1 MKYIS
6 VSKGKT
12 DVQRSR
18 WKEVAILTTVMLSLA
33 ACGSGSDGETSEG
46 TDGDFSGQTLSFLA
60 AQPQAGA
67 AEILKTKFE
76 EQTGATVEY
85 TVVPYDQIQATA
97 TLDAQSG
104 AGEYDVFQFWYTSV
118 GALAANGALVDLTDL
133 IDSSESLQPDDYLSE
148 IYEPYTM
155 YEESR
160 YGIPF
165 DGDYHML
172 FYNEE
177 ILDQAG
183 VEVPTT
189 WEEFEEATATITEQL
204 SGEGIYGTALLG
216 RNTAFDIGS
225 SFFNR
230 LSTSGGKP
238 FAEDGSPNMDSPE
251 AIAAATQM
259 NDVAPHA
266 LPTPLETGFDTAL
279 TQWLAGNIGMMEAWT
294 DLGAFSQDPEGS
306 EVVDK
311 WGVTALPVGESGE
324 PGSALNAGWAFG
336 ISSAAPNAELAQAF
350 IEFAGSQELN
360 LELST
365 TTGSGVDP
373 IYLSTLESEK
383 YAEFVP
389 QVQEAAVNVTGNLL
403 SWPTRPESP
412 ELITILND
420 ELSLMLQ
427 GNKTPEEAMQAVQS
441 GWTDALG

>member
-1 MKYIS
+1 MAS
-6 VSKGKT
+6 
-12 DVQRSR
+12 DF
-18 WKEVAILTTVMLSLA
+18 TV
-33 ACGSGSDGETSEG
+33 
-46 TDGDFSGQTLSFLA
+46 
-60 AQPQAGA
+60 
-67 AEILKTKFE
+67 K
-76 EQTGATVEY
+76 Y

-104 AGEYDVFQFWYTSV
+104 AGEYDVYQYWYTSV
-118 GALAANGALVDLTDL
+118 GALAANGALTDITEL
-133 IDSSESLQPDDYLSE
+133 IQSSDSLQEDNYLSE
-148 IYEPYTM
+148 VYEPYTA
-155 YEESR
+155 YEGSH
-160 YGIPF
+160 YGVPF

-172 FYNEE
+172 FYNTE
-177 ILDQAG
+177 ILEEAG

-189 WEEFEEATATITEQL
+189 WEEFEEATATITEKL
-204 SGEGIYGTALLG
+204 SDDGIYGTALLG

-230 LSTSGGKP
+230 LATSGGQP
-238 FAEDGSPNMDSPE
+238 FTEDGAPNMDSPE

-259 NDVAPHA
+259 KAVAPHA

-311 WGVTALPVGESGE
+311 WAVAPLPVGESGE
-324 PGSALNAGWAFG
+324 TGSALNAGWAFG
-336 ISSAAPNAELAQAF
+336 ISSAAPNPELAEAF
-350 IEFAGSQELN
+350 IEFAGSQDLN

-373 IYLSTLESEK
+373 TYVDTLESEE

-389 QVQEAAVNVTGNLL
+389 QVQEVALDVTGNLL

-427 GNKTPEEAMQAVQS
+427 GEKTPEEAMQAVQS
-441 GWTDALG
+441 DWTGVLS